1 MHVLWDFDNTLARC
15 PPIWP
20 ATFDVVAGP
29 LDDST
34 RAQAWRAWQSTFPW
48 TRHTEPRSALY
59 PGEDF
64 YAYLARTLDDTLS
77 AFGQRRTVSAGAV
90 REAVVANLQYV
101 LIDGARDALDRVAAS
116 GHINHLAS
124 NHVPDLVDELARL
137 ELRDR
142 FRHTFISA
150 VMGHEKPAAGFWDVI
165 EETIGADRRNLVMV
179 GDDYMRDIEPTLARG
194 YRAIWVATPEKR
206 ATIVSTG
213 PHTAD
218 SISEVPALL

>member
-20 ATFDVVAGP
+20 ATFDLVAGP

-34 RAQAWRAWQSTFPW
+34 RARAWRAWQSTFPW
-48 TRHTEPRSALY
+48 TRHEVPRSTLY

-64 YAYLARTLDDTLS
+64 YDYLARTLEETLS
-77 AFGQRRTVSAGAV
+77 ASSVQRTVSASAV
-90 REAVVANLQYV
+90 RDAVVANLHYV
-101 LIDGARDALDRVAAS
+101 LIDGACDALDRATAS

-124 NHVPDLVDELARL
+124 NHVPDLVHELARL
-137 ELRDR
+137 DLRDR

-150 VMGHEKPAAGFWDVI
+150 TMGHEKPSAGFWELI
-165 EETIGADRRNLVMV
+165 EATIGADRSELVMV
-179 GDDYMRDIEPTLARG
+179 GDDYMRDIEPTVARG

-206 ATIVSTG
+206 ATLMSRG
-213 PHTAD
+213 AHTAD
-218 SISEVPALL
+218 SIDEVPALL